1 MSSYE
6 FDSRNISFRK
16 VRMSVQ
22 KVVRTVLLWFI
33 GTFSL
38 AVCYYFVLA
47 FFISTDTEKRL
58 IRENRVYERTYEE
71 MERKQQLISE
81 VTSDLQQRD
90 NAIYEQIFHTSAP
103 AVDPVGE
110 SDFRT
115 QGRIAELK
123 GAASRVED
131 NFTAVFG
138 ALAGSAALP
147 PMTIPV
153 DNLTY
158 AQIGASVGQKVNP
171 FYKVETRHDG
181 LDIIAAQGD
190 LVRSAADGTVS
201 DVTRS
206 GKGLG
211 NVVEIDHGN
220 GYVTRY
226 GHLGDIYVSKGQRVK
241 RGARIA
247 AVGISGKSFAP
258 HLHYEVLRD
267 GVTQDPV
274 NYFFAS
280 LSPQD
285 YANVA
290 FMSSSTGQ
298 TLD

>member
-16 VRMSVQ
+16 VRTSVQ
-22 KVVRTVLLWFI
+22 KVVQRVLLWFV

-38 AVCYYFVLA
+38 AVCYYLVLA
-47 FFISTDTEKRL
+47 FFFSTDTEKRL
-58 IRENRVYERTYEE
+58 IRENRMYERTYEE
-71 MERKQQLISE
+71 MEARQKLVAD
-81 VTSDLQQRD
+81 VTADLQQRD

-103 AVDPVGE
+103 SVDPVGE
-110 SDFRT
+110 SDFRME
-115 QGRIAELK
+115 GGLDDLK
-123 GAASRVED
+123 ASASKVEANFESVFRTLSATRRV
-131 NFTAVFG
+131 
-138 ALAGSAALP
+138 P

-158 AQIGASVGQKVNP
+158 TQIGASVGLKINP
-171 FYKVETRHDG
+171 FYKVATRHDG
-181 LDIIAAQGD
+181 LDIIAAQGE
-190 LVRSAADGTVS
+190 LVRCVADGVVA

-211 NVVEIDHGN
+211 NVVDIDHGN

-226 GHLGDIYVSKGQRVK
+226 GHLGDIYVSKGQKVK

-247 AVGISGKSFAP
+247 VVGISGKSFAP

-267 GVTQDPV
+267 GQPQDPV
-274 NYFFAS
+274 NYFFGS
-280 LSPQD
+280 LTPME
-285 YANVA
+285 YANA
-290 FMSSSTGQ
+290 AYMSSSTGQ